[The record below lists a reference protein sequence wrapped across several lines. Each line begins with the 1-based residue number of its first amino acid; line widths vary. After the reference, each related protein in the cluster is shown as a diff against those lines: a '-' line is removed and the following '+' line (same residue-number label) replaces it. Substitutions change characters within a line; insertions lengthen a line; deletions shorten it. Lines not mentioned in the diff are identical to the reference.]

1 MAKFKFKT
9 RELLSRFPILDTI
22 RMNFLEW
29 VCSDGTSFFDRSYR
43 VSKIYSPGA
52 WELLKEGESRKPVIW
67 SFYHGRM
74 VGALGLKPRSRLKIL
89 MSPSRDGE
97 MIARAGVRLGFSI
110 ARGSSKQGAV
120 RGALELIDA
129 VKDGKDL
136 VFMVDGPR
144 GPRFEV
150 KPGIIRMAEM
160 TQLPIV
166 PFVCS
171 ARGTY
176 WMGSWDRFMAPKWST
191 PIVYLFGEPLAVPAG
206 ISDDEQAELCLELQK
221 RMEHI
226 RRHADNFWAFS
237 N

>member
-1 MAKFKFKT
+1 MARLKI

-22 RMNFLEW
+22 RMNFLEFI
-29 VCSDGTSFFDRSYR
+29 CSDGTSFFGDSYR
-43 VSKIYSPGA
+43 IVKFFAPGA
-52 WELLKEGESRKPVIW
+52 LELLEEGPGRKPIIW

-74 VGALGLKPRSRLKIL
+74 VGALGIKPRKRLTIL

-97 MIARAGVRLGFSI
+97 MIARGGARLGFSI

-120 RGALELIDA
+120 RGGLELMDA
-129 VKDGKDL
+129 VKDGQDL

-150 KPGIIRMAEM
+150 KPGVIKMAEI
-160 TQLPIV
+160 TQAPIL

-171 ARGTY
+171 ARSTW
-176 WMGSWDRFMAPKWST
+176 WMPSWDRFLAPWWST
-191 PIVYLFGEPLAVPAG
+191 PIIYIFGEPLRVPEGA
-206 ISDDEQAELCLELQK
+206 SDELQAELRLELEK

-226 RRHADNFWAFS
+226 RIQADNFWPLS
-237 N
+237 I